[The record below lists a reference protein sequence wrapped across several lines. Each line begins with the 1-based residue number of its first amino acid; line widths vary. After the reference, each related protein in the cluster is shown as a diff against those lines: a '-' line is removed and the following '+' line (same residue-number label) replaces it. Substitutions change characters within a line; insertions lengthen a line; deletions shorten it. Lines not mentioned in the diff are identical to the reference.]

1 MVWFIRNG
9 EAAPGGIEAAVAR
22 YRDGIAAVSAALP
35 GALPPAA
42 AEALARRIRA
52 LVDHGV
58 PEGLASRLA
67 SLSELGAAPDIVQV
81 AEATG
86 RSPAVIAA
94 THFAL
99 ADLFRL
105 NALSAAA
112 RAVPVTDTFD
122 RIALERAV
130 AGIAAAHRALTAEAA
145 TYEARGTG
153 EAQGAAAVEAW
164 SAARGASL
172 ARIRT
177 AIAAIAASGLTV
189 SKVSVAASLLGDLA
203 RPDLSGP

>member
-42 AEALARRIRA
+42 AEALARRIRT

-58 PEGLASRLA
+58 PGALASRLA
-67 SLSELGAAPDIVQV
+67 ALGELGAAPDIVQV

-86 RSPAVIAA
+86 ARRRRSPRP
-94 THFAL
+94 TS
-99 ADLFRL
+99 RSPTS
-105 NALSAAA
+105 SASTRSPPPPGRCRWPTPSTA
-112 RAVPVTDTFD
+112 
-122 RIALERAV
+122 IALERAV
-130 AGIAAAHRALTAEAA
+130 AGLASAHRALTAEAA
-145 TYEARGTG
+145 AFDQE
-153 EAQGAAAVEAW
+153 GAAAVEAW
-164 SAARGASL
+164 SQARGASL

-203 RPDLSGP
+203 QPGPAQR